1 MNPFNNFHA
10 ANLKEYI
17 SLDKWAK
24 QGVRPETC
32 YNFIPGNSD
41 IFSAE
46 IKKYAAQ
53 FRYGSLLNV
62 PSDRNVDALDANTI
76 TYKNHIHMIK
86 TWNKISDKLIANNA
100 NKMWG
105 TCNWTVFTSKRIKE
119 LTVTNG
125 EVIAC
130 NLTKIGKK
138 KFMECW
144 KSTILASQV
153 MALLTNK
160 AQATIKVLENL
171 YQWIDPISDKIVTGG
186 HSILNETLK
195 LMHPDVQTNV
205 YVKLAK
211 IKTIKPVDHGY
222 KTWSNGIRR
231 WNLNA
236 LLLS

>member
-1 MNPFNNFHA
+1 
-10 ANLKEYI
+10 
-17 SLDKWAK
+17 
-24 QGVRPETC
+24 
-32 YNFIPGNSD
+32 
-41 IFSAE
+41 
-46 IKKYAAQ
+46 
-53 FRYGSLLNV
+53 
-62 PSDRNVDALDANTI
+62 
-76 TYKNHIHMIK
+76 MIK

-138 KFMECW
+138 KFMEHW

-153 MALLTNK
+153 MALLTNET
-160 AQATIKVLENL
+160 QATIKVLENL

-195 LMHPDVQTNV
+195 LMHPDIQMNV
-205 YVKLAK
+205 YAKLAK
-211 IKTIKPVDHGY
+211 IKAIKPVDHGY
-222 KTWSNGIRR
+222 NMVKWHSAMESKCIAIELKVPGSYHESQYIMDLRR
-231 WNLNA
+231 LGHGPGGYA
-236 LLLS
+236 